1 MAKNRKEDELKDQEN
16 QGQEN
21 TTAEKSEQE
30 KVHKLKKEKLT
41 REQELEKQLAEKND
55 QLLRLAAEYD
65 NFRRRSQREKDDLYK
80 SSKAMVVAELLPII
94 DNFERAE
101 KNPTDSLCD
110 YKKGMEMTY
119 SQFLEVIKK
128 LGIETFGET
137 GDSFDPNIH
146 SAVMHVEDEKLG
158 ENVIAQ
164 VLSKGYKLGEKV
176 IRSATVSVAN

>member
-1 MAKNRKEDELKDQEN
+1 MAKNKKEDELENKETQEIPV
-16 QGQEN
+16 
-21 TTAEKSEQE
+21 QE
-30 KVHKLKKEKLT
+30 KAHKVKKEKT

-65 NFRRRSQREKDDLYK
+65 NFRRRSQREKDDIFK
-80 SSKAMVVAELLPII
+80 SSKATVVAELLPII

-101 KNPTDSLCD
+101 TNPTDCLAD

-119 SQFLEVIKK
+119 NQFMEVIKK
-128 LGIETFGET
+128 LGIVTFGET

-158 ENVIAQ
+158 ENVVAQ
-164 VLSKGYKLGEKV
+164 VLSKGYKIGEKV